1 MNWSNNCRTRLLSVA
16 LAVLVAIGGGG
27 VKADFTFGEPTNL
40 GPTVNSSGYDY
51 FACPSGD
58 GLELFFVSDRPGGSG
73 AEDLWV
79 TTRTSVAEPWGE
91 PVNLGPL
98 VNTPYT
104 DAAPCLSAD
113 GLELYFSGYHPDGYY
128 IRMTTR
134 PTTRDAWGEPVSL
147 VSLLYIDS
155 ETMVL
160 CPSLS
165 GDGLELY
172 VSIGHA
178 EPVPEWSIAVA
189 RRASRDAPWEAPV
202 SLGPEINTWCCQG
215 HQGISS
221 DGLLLVFSDI
231 YTCSPRPDGF
241 GGTDI
246 WFTRR
251 GTKDADWGTP
261 MNLWAPVS
269 TAFYEDHAKISAD
282 GSVLYFTSQRPGGQG
297 GWDLW
302 QAPIL
307 PIVDFGGDQNVGLS
321 DLMHIV
327 ESWGTDDPQCDIGPM
342 PWGDG
347 VVDEADLEVLMGY
360 WGHGADY
367 PYDPKQASGPKP
379 RDNSILDVEHAVS
392 IHWLSGRYSAQH
404 DVYIG
409 MDPVAVQDADI
420 SDTTGIYRGRQEACE
435 YTLSEDILSNQT
447 FYWRID
453 EFGTDTSVIK
463 GQVWSFSVA
472 DYLIVDDMESSEQVW
487 QRWWDG
493 WGDPNNGS
501 VADDEFTMVHS
512 GEKSMCVFYDN
523 SVAPISEVVRMW
535 ETPQDWTR
543 KGVET
548 LTLWLHGNPDN
559 STEPLY
565 VSVGDSADNA
575 AVVVHPDPTAS
586 AIDAWQEWSIPLADF
601 AGVDLT
607 AITSMTIGVGDPA
620 RTDPGGSGLLF
631 IDDIYLHPVSTQNQ

>member
-1 MNWSNNCRTRLLSVA
+1 MKWLNVSRINVVTLGLIVGFLAGGRTVW
-16 LAVLVAIGGGG
+16 
-27 VKADFTFGEPTNL
+27 ADFTFGEPVSL
-40 GPTVNSSGYDY
+40 GPTVNSPGYDY
-51 FACPSGD
+51 FACPSAD

-79 TTRTSVAEPWGE
+79 STRTTRTEPWRE

-104 DAAPCLSAD
+104 DSAPCLSAD
-113 GLELYFSGYHPDGYY
+113 GLELYFSGYCPDGYY

-134 PTTRDAWGEPVSL
+134 PTTHDAWGEPVNL
-147 VSLLYIDS
+147 GDLLYIDS

-189 RRASRDAPWEAPV
+189 RRASKDAPWEAPV
-202 SLGPEINTWCCQG
+202 SLGSEINSWCCQG

-251 GTKDADWGTP
+251 ATKDGEWGTP

-269 TAFYEDHAKISAD
+269 SAFYDDHAKISAD
-282 GSVLYFTSQRPGGQG
+282 GSTLYWTSQRPGGQG
-297 GWDLW
+297 AWDLW
-302 QAPIL
+302 QAPTL
-307 PIVDFGGDQNVGLS
+307 PIVDFNGDGRVDDGDVDVLNS
-321 DLMHIV
+321 CM
-327 ESWGTDDPQCDIGPM
+327 GTDDPKCDIGPM

-360 WGHGADY
+360 WGQDVDY
-367 PYDPKQASGPKP
+367 PYDPKRASGPKP
-379 RDNSILDVEHAVS
+379 RDNSILDVEQAVS

-435 YTLSEDILSNQT
+435 YTLSEDVLSNQT

-463 GQVWSFSVA
+463 GQVWNFSVA

-493 WGDPNNGS
+493 YGDPNNGS
-501 VADDEFTMVHS
+501 VADDEFAMVHS
-512 GEKSMCVFYDN
+512 GEKSMFVLYDN
-523 SVAPISEVVRMW
+523 SETPISRMDRFW

-559 STEPLY
+559 SSEPLCICL
-565 VSVGDSADNA
+565 GDSANNA
-575 AVVVHPDPTAS
+575 SIVAHPDPAVLLSDT
-586 AIDAWQEWSIPLADF
+586 WQEWSIVLADI
-601 AGVDLT
+601 AGVNLAEINSM
-607 AITSMTIGVGDPA
+607 AIVIGDDATGEYGTGTVY
-620 RTDPGGSGLLF
+620 
-631 IDDIYLHPVSTQNQ
+631 IDDIYLRPVSAQGQ